1 MLNELNRDQVRT
13 IYVCR
18 FRAVLGNRNPD
29 KESQ

>member
-13 IYVCR
+13 IYVFR

-29 KESQ
+29 EESQ